1 MWTMGYP
8 AFIFVAANRAET
20 VSSVNPVMSKKIL
33 TMETAYAKTIL
44 LG

>member
-1 MWTMGYP
+1 MGYP
-8 AFIFVAANRAET
+8 AFIFVAAANRAET
-20 VSSVNPVMSKKIL
+20 VSSVSPVMSKKIL